1 MATGKRALIVDDSR
15 SARVILSRMLE
26 QHGMAVDTAESAE
39 QALEYLQQN
48 RPDVIFMD
56 HLMPGMDG
64 FQAVQTIKSDPNTAT
79 IPLMMYTSQEGE
91 LYVSQARALGAVG
104 VLPKTVRP
112 VDVSRVL
119 YQLNLLPDRRQPRS
133 ALFENRAGAGQR
145 AADDSA
151 AQSVAT
157 AAAES
162 EGLPSVS
169 ASALSEMQASLRES
183 NRQVI
188 KDQLAEQRRF
198 MLATFEAFARRL
210 GNEVKDSVGK
220 MPVPPVIEPLTP
232 PPRRHVWPMIVTSL
246 FAVVPALVL
255 GFLYWQLLQR
265 NLQLENDIAEARV
278 ATAAAQTEAA
288 KANAIAAAMPMRE
301 RASEPTEPVA
311 TEFVPYGETPFARR
325 RLERLQGVVES
336 LEAENFQGKVLVE
349 SFVGDFCLSG
359 DTSTG
364 FSLADTELPLQQ
376 CDLVGNPFQDTLLPA
391 QHQSVG
397 FANYLATLRQRS
409 GGAIDIELVNA
420 GRSNPVAYPEQNERT
435 TAGDWNAV
443 AAQNNRV
450 EFRVEPSS

>member
-1 MATGKRALIVDDSR
+1 
-15 SARVILSRMLE
+15 
-26 QHGMAVDTAESAE
+26 
-39 QALEYLQQN
+39 
-48 RPDVIFMD
+48 
-56 HLMPGMDG
+56 
-64 FQAVQTIKSDPNTAT
+64 
-79 IPLMMYTSQEGE
+79 
-91 LYVSQARALGAVG
+91 
-104 VLPKTVRP
+104 
-112 VDVSRVL
+112 
-119 YQLNLLPDRRQPRS
+119 
-133 ALFENRAGAGQR
+133 
-145 AADDSA
+145 
-151 AQSVAT
+151 
-157 AAAES
+157 
-162 EGLPSVS
+162 
-169 ASALSEMQASLRES
+169 
-183 NRQVI
+183 
-188 KDQLAEQRRF
+188 
-198 MLATFEAFARRL
+198 
-210 GNEVKDSVGK
+210 
-220 MPVPPVIEPLTP
+220 
-232 PPRRHVWPMIVTSL
+232 MIVTSL

-288 KANAIAAAMPMRE
+288 KASAIAAAMPLRE

-336 LEAENFQGKVLVE
+336 LEAEDFQGKVLVE